1 MILVVVVV
9 GVVVVGYGYPGSI
22 MIYNDLL
29 YNALYGLRGLN
40 SAKSFHS
47 IH

>member
-9 GVVVVGYGYPGSI
+9 VVVVVGYGDPGFI